1 MKKTVKQATRAET
14 AAHVD
19 KRQSEGPSDARGFQ
33 AEDPLVD
40 FVQARDQRA
49 GRFDP
54 ETGTRHGAGQMKYF
68 LGVFFA
74 ILLASGPVSAAAGTW
89 PHAVTYEIFVRSFA
103 DSNADGVGDLRGLT
117 SKLDYLQSLGVEA
130 LWLMPIS
137 PSPSY
142 HKYDVTDYRAI
153 DPEYGTMQDF
163 AVFVAE
169 AKKRGLRVILDLVI
183 NHTARQHPWFQAALA
198 DGGSPEFSYY
208 VWKNENEVG
217 RKTVERT
224 GPDTDN
230 LRRWNEAKEHPD
242 QLYYAYFTGGMPDL
256 NFDNPEVRRTVF
268 DIGRFWL
275 EKGVDGFRLD
285 AAKHIFP
292 EGREADSVAFW
303 REFRAEMQAV
313 NPDVLLVGEVW
324 ADGQVTRDFLPGL
337 GSVFNFELSGRIL
350 DALKSGRGAGLA
362 AWQADLLKRYREA
375 APDFVD
381 ATFLTNHDQNRVL
394 SQLGDKD
401 KARVAAALLLTLPGS
416 PYLYYGEE
424 IGMLGTKPD
433 PFIREPMLWQREPDP
448 SRTRSDRMRH
458 SRDSTVPPVAAQE
471 GDPTSLLNHYRNLIF
486 LRNTTPA
493 LSRGAFEPVEGLHE
507 RLVPFVRQHEQGN
520 ALVLHNV
527 GHGPVAVD
535 LTGRLAAFQE
545 VRWKSSEGV
554 VLGEGKITLPS
565 LTSAVLQ

>member
-1 MKKTVKQATRAET
+1 MKR
-14 AAHVD
+14 
-19 KRQSEGPSDARGFQ
+19 
-33 AEDPLVD
+33 
-40 FVQARDQRA
+40 
-49 GRFDP
+49 
-54 ETGTRHGAGQMKYF
+54 F
-68 LGVFFA
+68 LGVLFA
-74 ILLASGPVSAAAGTW
+74 ILLAPWPAAAAGTW
-89 PHAVTYEIFVRSFA
+89 PHAVTYEVFVRTFA
-103 DSNADGVGDLRGLT
+103 DSNGDGIGDLRGLT
-117 SKLDYLQSLGVEA
+117 SRLDYLQSLGVEA

-153 DPEYGTMQDF
+153 DPEYGTMEDF
-163 AVFVAE
+163 EVFVAE

-183 NHTARQHPWFQAALA
+183 NHTARQHPWFQEALA
-198 DGGSPEFSYY
+198 DRGSPEFSYY
-208 VWKNENEVG
+208 VWGKESEVG

-230 LRRWNEAKEHPD
+230 LRRWTAAKEHPD
-242 QLYYAYFTGGMPDL
+242 QMYYAHFGGGMPDL
-256 NFDNPEVRRTVF
+256 NFDNQEVRRAVF

-313 NPDVLLVGEVW
+313 NPEVLLVGEVW
-324 ADGQVTRDFLPGL
+324 DDGEVTRDFLPGL

-350 DALKSGRGAGLA
+350 DALKSGRGSGLA

-375 APDFVD
+375 AADFVD

-448 SRTRSDRMRH
+448 SRTRSDRVRH
-458 SRDSTVPPVAAQE
+458 SRDSTVPPVAEQE
-471 GDPTSLLNHYRNLIF
+471 VDPKSLLNHYRTLIR
-486 LRNTTPA
+486 LRNETPA
-493 LSRGAFEPVEGLHE
+493 LSLGDFEPVEGLHD
-507 RLVPFVRQHEQGN
+507 RLVVFVRRHETGEVL
-520 ALVLHNV
+520 ALHNV
-527 GHGPVAVD
+527 GQ
-535 LTGRLAAFQE
+535 GRVTLALPENLANFRHL
-545 VRWKSSEGV
+545 RWASDDSVTLDG
-554 VLGEGKITLPS
+554 GKISLPS
-565 LTSAVLQ
+565 HSSALLD